1 MISVHQIPDEILQ
14 SGKVYTNLREIY
26 KHLIVILILTK
37 YRPTI
42 VMIVLYITKVHGF
55 ILGIVIMQVKHF
67 CINNG
72 STSLCKRLYIY
83 MYETKNA
90 LMYKYWYPFAET
102 LHVCV

>member
-1 MISVHQIPDEILQ
+1 
-14 SGKVYTNLREIY
+14 
-26 KHLIVILILTK
+26 
-37 YRPTI
+37 
-42 VMIVLYITKVHGF
+42 MIVLYITKVHGF

-72 STSLCKRLYIY
+72 SASLCKRLYIY

-102 LHVCV
+102 MCMKIVPLCSNCILYLLRLEFIMKY